1 MIVVNKLVEGSLDD
15 ALATK
20 LIHSVGLIPGDSY
33 GKKGYPY
40 IADKIKSFNRSAKGE
55 FYLFTLVDFM
65 DSRLNCPSEVI
76 MKLLPHPS
84 PNMVFRVV
92 VRELESWLIA
102 DRKNLAKFL
111 KISLQQIPDN
121 PESINDPKRTLV
133 NLARKSSSSKIRSA
147 LVPETGSTSQV
158 GKLYSSE
165 MVCFIQK
172 FWNIETATRN
182 APSLDRCLTRLGQFK
197 KSTTK

>member
-33 GKKGYPY
+33 GRKGYSY
-40 IADKIKSFNRSAKGE
+40 IKDKVRAFNKSAKEE
-55 FYLFTLVDFM
+55 FYLLTMVDFM
-65 DSRLNCPSEVI
+65 DSKLNCPPEVL
-76 MKLLPHPS
+76 MELLPHPS

-111 KISLQQIPDN
+111 KIKLNQIPYN
-121 PESINDPKRTLV
+121 PESIDDPKRTLV
-133 NLARKSSSSKIRSA
+133 NLARKSSNTKIRSA
-147 LVPETGSTSQV
+147 LVPETGSSAQV
-158 GKLYSSE
+158 GKLYGSV
-165 MVCFIQK
+165 MADFIQK
-172 FWNIETATRN
+172 FWDLESAKRN
-182 APSLDRCLTRLGQFK
+182 APSLEGCLTRLGQLK
-197 KSTTK
+197 KSAIE